1 MVRFLPAPLG
11 ALSRLNDNRG
21 MPARL
26 SAFVIWALVVAIA
39 TFWGLRLFVRAP
51 AAPAHTLAVADSA
64 PVRADLTRLFGAPPV
79 VAAAAVAVP
88 AISSRFQLAGVMAPK
103 VPGQQ
108 GVALIAVD
116 GKMPRAFQ
124 IGSRIDGELTLQA
137 VSLRTASIGP
147 AQGAAAVVLELPP
160 LPSPATG
167 TLPSVGAGAPTTE
180 GPVPRAA
187 PRPAP
192 VVPQAAQTL
201 PGGRLLPP
209 RHSRGFA
216 APPRDPSQAQ

>member
-1 MVRFLPAPLG
+1 
-11 ALSRLNDNRG
+11 

-79 VAAAAVAVP
+79 VAAAAVVAP

-124 IGSRIDGELTLQA
+124 IGSRIDGDLTLQA

-160 LPSPATG
+160 LPMPATG
-167 TLPSVGAGAPTTE
+167 TLPSVGAPVTE
-180 GPVPRAA
+180 GPAPRAA

-192 VVPQAAQTL
+192 VAPQAAQTL
-201 PGGRLLPP
+201 PGGRVLPP

-216 APPRDPSQAQ
+216 APPRDSSQAQ